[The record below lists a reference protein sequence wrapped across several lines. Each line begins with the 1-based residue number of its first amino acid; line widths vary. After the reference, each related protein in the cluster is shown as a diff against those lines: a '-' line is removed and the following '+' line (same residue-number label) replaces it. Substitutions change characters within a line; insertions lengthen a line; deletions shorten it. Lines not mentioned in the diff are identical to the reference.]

1 MGDRLARG
9 WLWFAALMAPPILL
23 LSFRSFPAIT
33 SAYALPAL
41 IGLAKAPS
49 VKAPPPWVITLG
61 LLVVYSVLSVLWT
74 PQGGAADWIWWQ
86 PVLFLV
92 GFGVFQGPRPPVH
105 MLTIGLSIAL
115 GLLFI
120 DAITGS
126 GIRAIVP
133 PDNRPDKDAVATA
146 RGIGILLMMMP
157 FLVMAIGKSRGFL
170 WAIGALIIYMI
181 AAVAAP
187 VEANV
192 VAAFTGLSA
201 GLLAA
206 WQPGLALRSVLA
218 GAGFALAA
226 PFALALS
233 LPSVQVLAAMSSLPS
248 SSIHRLII
256 WRTVLDEW
264 LAGQT
269 LFGAGARATRA
280 LSKEAG
286 RLELS
291 GFGVEVSQV
300 SVHPHNVPIEILY
313 EYGLVGYGLLVASFV
328 LVARALLR
336 HALSREACA
345 AVTSLAAIIIVIFSV
360 QTTMWNVYFSS
371 ATLLTAYA
379 LYGLFGEKAG

>member
-1 MGDRLARG
+1 MTA
-9 WLWFAALMAPPILL
+9 
-23 LSFRSFPAIT
+23 
-33 SAYALPAL
+33 AYALPAL

-49 VKAPPPWVITLG
+49 VSTLPSWVIALG
-61 LLVVYSVLSVLWT
+61 LLVVYSVLSALWT

-92 GFGVFQGPRPPVH
+92 GFGVFQRPRPPVH
-105 MLTIGLSIAL
+105 MLMIGLSVAL
-115 GLLFI
+115 VLLFV

-157 FLVMAIGKSRGFL
+157 FLVMAIAKHRGIS
-170 WAIGALIIYMI
+170 WAIGVLIIYMI
-181 AAVAAP
+181 AAITLP

-192 VAAFTGLSA
+192 VAAFVGIAA
-201 GLLAA
+201 GLLAF
-206 WQPGLALRSVLA
+206 WQPAIALRTVLA
-218 GAGFALAA
+218 SVGVALAV
-226 PFALALS
+226 PFAFALS
-233 LPSVQVLAAMSSLPS
+233 LPPVQTLAAMSSLPTS
-248 SSIHRLII
+248 SVHRLVI

-286 RLELS
+286 RIELT
-291 GFGVEVSQV
+291 GFGMEVSQV

-313 EYGLVGYGLLVASFV
+313 EYGLVGYGLLVAAFLMAARTV
-328 LVARALLR
+328 LRPSW
-336 HALSREACA
+336 SREACVA
-345 AVTSLAAIIIVIFSV
+345 ITSLIAIMVVIFSV

-379 LYGLFGEKAG
+379 FYGLLSEKAA